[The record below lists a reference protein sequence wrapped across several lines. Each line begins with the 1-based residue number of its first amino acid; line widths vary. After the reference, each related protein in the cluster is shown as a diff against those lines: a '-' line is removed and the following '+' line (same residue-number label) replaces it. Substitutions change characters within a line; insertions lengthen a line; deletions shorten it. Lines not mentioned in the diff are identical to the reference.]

1 MTQSNPSIG
10 IRQLLDMQ
18 KQAFI
23 EEGAVSAEVRVQRIQ
38 QVIDMLVEN
47 KDALCSAMGE
57 DFGGRPAVFSLA
69 NDILGSLSSL
79 KHARDH
85 VKEWIGDS

>member
-1 MTQSNPSIG
+1 MTQTNSPIG

-18 KQAFI
+18 KLALI

-38 QVIDMLVEN
+38 QVIDMLVES
-47 KDALCSAMGE
+47 KDALCQAMGE

-69 NDILGSLSSL
+69 NDIIGSLS
-79 KHARDH
+79 
-85 VKEWIGDS
+85 